1 MVILNIL
8 DSMIKIFFSISCI
21 KNCFMFKYY
30 SSNDNKRF
38 DWKRIERGREFDER
52 NEIRIQKIAKET
64 FNLSN
69 GLPIMTNQSQRASTR
84 MSNRR
89 HIPWNLY
96 SPIIFTLN
104 DLFRSNWIW
113 KNGSETQIERGNQT
127 GKGEKKIYF
136 RCSLKAFIH

>member
-38 DWKRIERGREFDER
+38 DWKNRKRSRIRWKKW
-52 NEIRIQKIAKET
+52 NQIQKIAKET

-127 GKGEKKIYF
+127 GRGEKKIYF

>member
-38 DWKRIERGREFDER
+38 DWKNRKRSRIRWKKW
-52 NEIRIQKIAKET
+52 NQIQKIAKET

-69 GLPIMTNQSQRASTR
+69 GLPIMTNQSQCASTR

-96 SPIIFTLN
+96 SPIIFMLN

-127 GKGEKKIYF
+127 GRGEKKIYF